1 MKDQIRHLIDTIEAG
16 HAVEA
21 EQMFNDIVL
30 QKAGDALEAMRAD
43 VASNMF
49 TDPTGTTEE

>member
-1 MKDQIRHLIDTIEAG
+1 MKDQIRHLIDAIEAG

-21 EQMFNDIVL
+21 EQTFNNIVM
-30 QKAGDALEAMRAD
+30 QKAGDALEAMRVD

-49 TDPTGTTEE
+49 TTPTTTEE